1 MIGVLI
7 VLIIF
12 AVPLSAIW
20 TEHLRQVRQ
29 MELETRGRMNDEVLA
44 EIAAL
49 RQELQSLRD
58 TTTQYDLSFD
68 TALQTLE
75 RRMQTLERRVQ
86 TLEQRIVRPLQETES
101 PQYQRNV

>member
-29 MELETRGRMNDEVLA
+29 MDLETRGRMNDGVLA
-44 EIAAL
+44 EIAVL

-68 TALQTLE
+68 TALQNLE
-75 RRMQTLERRVQ
+75 RRMQTLE
-86 TLEQRIVRPLQETES
+86 QRTVRPHQETES

>member
-29 MELETRGRMNDEVLA
+29 MDLETRGRMNDEVLA

-68 TALQTLE
+68 TALQNLE
-75 RRMQTLERRVQ
+75 RRMQTLE
-86 TLEQRIVRPLQETES
+86 QRTVRPLQETES